1 LAAVAVAVARLV
13 LPFWAAKVFFSFS
26 IKDNYER
33 IYLQQ
38 LIF

>member
-1 LAAVAVAVARLV
+1 LAAVVVAAAQLV
-13 LPFWAAKVFFSFS
+13 LAFWAAKVFFSFF

-38 LIF
+38 FIF